1 MFRIV
6 WMLNQEWSTTQ
17 VLQEADIFDACP
29 AVVDRCLVSSLAIQ
43 MVSLASE
50 LAFLRQD
57 GDLSIVLPQ
66 PVIINELRKLDQRF
80 VGAILLFDGL

>member
-1 MFRIV
+1 
-6 WMLNQEWSTTQ
+6 MLNQEWSTTQ

-66 PVIINELRKLDQRF
+66 PIIINELRKLDQRF
-80 VGAILLFDGL
+80 VGAIFLFDGI